1 MRDAFSKRTAVTIHG
16 NIIHIR
22 SSISNKPTSIILV
35 HGLGTSSDSYIRY
48 ARLLSKDYDVYC
60 IDLPGYGKTP
70 KPSKTLSLKEMAF
83 VVDEFVRTTIRNEC
97 IIVGHSMGCQVVA
110 YCVTDAANLYSK
122 AILLSPTINNRERS
136 LFKQSLRLTQDV
148 MKESPQSNF
157 VVFTNY
163 IRMGFIRY
171 AKTLRIMLHDP
182 IETRLQANTIPVLFV
197 RGSRDPVVPTK
208 WVQLLSSVTPYSQQ
222 RLIHDAPHLVQFEKA
237 TELATVTG
245 AFIKS

>member
-1 MRDAFSKRTAVTIHG
+1 MRDTFSKRTAVTIHG
-16 NIIHIR
+16 NTIHIR
-22 SSISNKPTSIILV
+22 SSVTEKPSSIILV

-48 ARLLSKDYDVYC
+48 ARLLSKDYVVYC

-70 KPSKTLSLKEMAF
+70 KSSKTLSLKEMAL
-83 VVDEFVRTTIRNEC
+83 VLDEFVRTTIRNEC
-97 IIVGHSMGCQVVA
+97 IIIGHSMGCQVVA

-163 IRMGFIRY
+163 FRMGFIRY

-182 IETRLQANTIPVLFV
+182 IEIRLQANTIPLLFV
-197 RGSRDPVVPTK
+197 TGSRDPVVPVS
-208 WVQLLSSVTPYSQQ
+208 WVQYLTSVTPQSQFQ
-222 RLIHDAPHLVQFEKA
+222 QIPGAPHLVQYEKA
-237 TELATVTG
+237 LELANVTG
-245 AFIKS
+245 SFIKS